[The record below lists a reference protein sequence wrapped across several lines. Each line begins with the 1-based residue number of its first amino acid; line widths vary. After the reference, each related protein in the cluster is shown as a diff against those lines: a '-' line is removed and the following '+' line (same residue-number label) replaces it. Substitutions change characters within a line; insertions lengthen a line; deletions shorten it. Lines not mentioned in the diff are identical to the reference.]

1 MKTYKRT
8 VTQTKILNSMDK
20 VYEKL
25 IEFKKKANSDLVIMK
40 DDKIVRI
47 NPNSL

>member
-8 VTQTKILNSMDK
+8 SNQTKILEGMDT

-25 IEFKKKANSDLVIMK
+25 IEFKKKMKTDLVVLK
-40 DDKIVRI
+40 DNKIVRI
-47 NPNSL
+47 KP

>member
-8 VTQTKILNSMDK
+8 SNQTKILEGMDI

-25 IEFKKKANSDLVIMK
+25 IEFKKKMKTDLVVLK
-40 DDKIVRI
+40 DNKVVHVK
-47 NPNSL
+47 P

>member
-8 VTQTKILNSMDK
+8 SNQTKILKGMDK

-25 IEFKKKANSDLVIMK
+25 IEFKKKMNSELVILK
-40 DDKIVRI
+40 DNKIVRI
-47 NPNSL
+47 KP